1 MFRSEVIW
9 KVIGEK
15 VGIARAC
22 QMEIKQNFPA
32 RLHSSGLGSE
42 VGDIPARMAIVTLWT
57 NDTVTGNVEL
67 KIVRVEMR

>member
-1 MFRSEVIW
+1 
-9 KVIGEK
+9 
-15 VGIARAC
+15 
-22 QMEIKQNFPA
+22 MEIKQNFPA
-32 RLHSSGLGSE
+32 RLHSSGLRSE